1 MNDITDPHAVFLVLT
16 YAATN
21 IVSGPP
27 SLGLVVDSVA
37 PAVSVVRPPSQL
49 DKFRARPDLQAQYH
63 VTLDPPPVTE
73 STEEGSGLT
82 AQVMQMLDQ
91 YFA

>member
-1 MNDITDPHAVFLVLT
+1 MI
-16 YAATN
+16 
-21 IVSGPP
+21 SGSP

-49 DKFRARPDLQAQYH
+49 DKFRVRPDLQAQYR

-73 STEEGSGLT
+73 PTEEGSGLT
-82 AQVMQMLDQ
+82 AQVILLDQ
-91 YFA
+91 FFAKKIIYKLYTTGDSSH